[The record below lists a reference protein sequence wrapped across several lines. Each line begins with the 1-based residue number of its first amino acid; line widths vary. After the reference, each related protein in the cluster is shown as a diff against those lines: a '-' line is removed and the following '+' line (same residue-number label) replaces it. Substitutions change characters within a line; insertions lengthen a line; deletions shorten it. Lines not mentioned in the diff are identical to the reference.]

1 MSTVDARLPVCL
13 GVAMTASNTEQ
24 LIRQAQQGDAQAMT
38 TLYQS
43 YADMIYRY
51 IFYRVPTSSDAE
63 DITADVFL
71 KMVEGLPG
79 YRFTGAPFEA
89 WLYRIA
95 AARIADFYRIKQRRP
110 QDALSETL
118 RDQQPAPEEQLQDRQ
133 EVENLREIFR
143 QFSEDEQNILVLRF
157 VERKSHK
164 EVAAVLG
171 KTVAAVKS
179 AQHRVLVQLAALL
192 GSEEKVRHYLR
203 GSDE

>member
-1 MSTVDARLPVCL
+1 
-13 GVAMTASNTEQ
+13 MTTLDTQQ
-24 LIRQAQQGDAQAMT
+24 LIQQAQQGDSQAMT
-38 TLYQS
+38 VLYQT

-51 IFYRVPTSSDAE
+51 IFYRVPTTSDAE

-71 KMVEGLPG
+71 KMVEGLPS

-95 AARIADFYRIKQRRP
+95 AARIADFYRRAQRRP
-110 QDALSETL
+110 QDELTDNL
-118 RDQQPAPEEQLQDRQ
+118 RDSHPAPEEQLQVQQ
-133 EVENLREIFR
+133 EVENLREVFQ
-143 QFSEDEQNILVLRF
+143 QFNEDEQSILILRF

-164 EVAAVLG
+164 DVATALG
-171 KTVAAVKS
+171 KSVAAVKS
-179 AQHRVLVQLAALL
+179 AQHRILVQLASLL

>member
-1 MSTVDARLPVCL
+1 MTLP
-13 GVAMTASNTEQ
+13 TTEQ
-24 LIRQAQQGDAQAMT
+24 LIQQAQQGDAQAMT
-38 TLYQS
+38 TLYQA

-51 IFYRVPTSSDAE
+51 IFYRVPTTTDAE

-71 KMVEGLPG
+71 KMVEGLPA
-79 YRFTGAPFEA
+79 YRFTGAPFES

-95 AARIADFYRIKQRRP
+95 AARIADFYRIRQRRP
-110 QDALSETL
+110 QDELSETL
-118 RDQQPAPEEQLQDRQ
+118 RDNQPAPEDQLLARQ
-133 EVENLREIFR
+133 EVDNLREVFQ

-164 EVAAVLG
+164 EVAMVLG

-179 AQHRVLVQLAALL
+179 AQHRILVQLAALL

-203 GSDE
+203 GHDE